1 MLKSENDKYLFN
13 FLTFLSSLGG
23 FSGMQGGGQGWGG
36 GMKSLKGDSSY
47 ISLPPQNNFYRYLFV
62 DKIYPSGQSV

>member
-1 MLKSENDKYLFN
+1 MFESENDKYLSH

-36 GMKSLKGDSSY
+36 GMKSLKGDSSHMSFPPHN
-47 ISLPPQNNFYRYLFV
+47 ISYRYLLV
-62 DKIYPSGQSV
+62 DEI